1 MARTPSK
8 QAHNKVLE
16 ASLELFAEQGIDATS
31 MDAIAEASGV
41 SKATIYKHWKDKGDL
56 ALEALFLMFEL
67 DVEPPEFNS
76 GDLRKDF
83 VDVLTYQP
91 SPERQAMKQRIMPH
105 VMAYAARNEAFGIG
119 RNRGMC
125 TDARHATLCAHAFDR

>member
-31 MDAIAEASGV
+31 MDAISEASGV

-56 ALEALFLMFEL
+56 ALKHFF
-67 DVEPPEFNS
+67 
-76 GDLRKDF
+76 
-83 VDVLTYQP
+83 
-91 SPERQAMKQRIMPH
+91 
-105 VMAYAARNEAFGIG
+105 
-119 RNRGMC
+119 
-125 TDARHATLCAHAFDR
+125 